1 MIGIIGLAVLMA
13 LLLARMWIGLA
24 MTLVALLGI
33 VYLLGIEQAFGVL
46 RTIPYGT
53 IAFYPITVVPMFI
66 LMGVVIANTRMGED
80 LYDTAFTLM
89 GHMRGG
95 LAMATV
101 VACALF
107 AAITGSSTAGAVTM
121 GKIALPEMRRYH
133 YDDRLA
139 TGCIVCA
146 GTLGIL
152 IPPSLG
158 FIMYGILT
166 EQSIG
171 VLFIAGLLPGILL
184 TALMIG
190 AVFLTTTFRPEAGPE
205 GPKTSLK
212 KKLV

>member
-95 LAMATV
+95 LAMATTI
-101 VACALF
+101 ACTIFGAICGSALAT
-107 AAITGSSTAGAVTM
+107 AAAV
-121 GKIALPEMRRYH
+121 GVIALPEMRKYK
-133 YDDRLA
+133 YKD
-139 TGCIVCA
+139 
-146 GTLGIL
+146 TLSTGIL
-152 IPPSLG
+152 ASAV
-158 FIMYGILT
+158 T
-166 EQSIG
+166 IG
-171 VLFIAGLLPGILL
+171 LVRYDISTYYELL
-184 TALMIG
+184 
-190 AVFLTTTFRPEAGPE
+190 PE
-205 GPKTSLK
+205 GPYGSVFFQKIHFVVAILW
-212 KKLV
+212 